1 MFAHSGAKVQSQ
13 YFYLGDLVTSTG
25 GQDIRSVPRRLSD
38 YLEELACM
46 LITSTICRHLGSSIG
61 DLKTTLQDLVHN
73 C

>member
-13 YFYLGDLVTSTG
+13 YFYPGDLVTSMG
-25 GQDIRSVPRRLSD
+25 GQEIHSVSRRLTD
-38 YLEELACM
+38 YLGELACM
-46 LITSTICRHLGSSIG
+46 LLTSTICRHLGSSIG